1 MDQEIRLDVSKWFGY
16 LGLDI
21 QPSDTLATC
30 ILIFACVLL
39 AAIAYLIVRR
49 GVISAVNMVIQRS
62 KVTWDDIFMRYK
74 VLEKLAMLVPALV
87 LNLLIPVV
95 LTNHNILSSLI
106 DRLLSVWLVVLLI
119 RAIYAALDAINE
131 ICDVN
136 LISRRLPVKSFVQL
150 TKLFLFFVGIIVSI
164 SVLADQSPVY
174 FLSGLG
180 VATGL
185 VMLVFRDTILGFVAG
200 IQLAANRM
208 VSKGDWIQMD
218 KYGADGAV
226 EEVSLTTVKVR
237 NWDKTITMIPA
248 YALVSDAF
256 RNWRGMS
263 ESGGR
268 RIKRAV
274 NIDINSIRF
283 LSEAELARL
292 SKVNCLKE
300 YFPAKLTE
308 ISESNAK
315 ISDADMPVNRRNLT
329 NVGTFRAYLQ
339 EYLERNDKV
348 HQDMTLMVRQLAPT
362 TEGLPIEVYIFTNDT
377 RWAFYE
383 AIQADIFDHI
393 FAILPEFG
401 LQAFQAPTGND
412 IRSLKSLNVA
422 LADESLSADAAPKAI
437 RKITQTVNK
446 PEADDGAQEMSTSAI
461 EAESTSDDKSVPK
474 IRIKSQV
481 KVSESGSEVL
491 PELFTEVG
499 QESDAPL
506 SPKPQVKLKP

>member
-1 MDQEIRLDVSKWFGY
+1 MDQEIRLEISAWLTG
-16 LGLDI
+16 LGIDS
-21 QPSDTLATC
+21 QPSDGISTSIML
-30 ILIFACVLL
+30 LACVLV
-39 AAIAYLIVRR
+39 AAIAYFIMRR
-49 GVISAVNMVIQRS
+49 GVIRAVNMVILRS
-62 KVTWDDIFMRYK
+62 RVTWDDVFMRYK
-74 VLEKLAMLVPALV
+74 VLEKLAMLVPAIV
-87 LNLLIPVV
+87 LNLLVPITLTEHPV
-95 LTNHNILSSLI
+95 LSGLV
-106 DRLLSVWLVVLLI
+106 DRLLSIWLVVLMI
-119 RAIYAALDAINE
+119 RAIYAGLDAVNE
-131 ICDVN
+131 ISDIN
-136 LISRRLPVKSFVQL
+136 LVSRRLPVKSFVQL
-150 TKLFLFFVGIIVSI
+150 FKLFLFFVGLIVSL

-180 VATGL
+180 VATGF

-274 NIDINSIRF
+274 NIDINSIKF
-283 LSEAELARL
+283 LTEEDRHRL
-292 SKVNCLKE
+292 SKINCLKE
-300 YFPAKLTE
+300 YFPAK
-308 ISESNAK
+308 ISEIQASNAK
-315 ISDADMPVNRRNLT
+315 VSDLDMMVNGRHLT

-339 EYLERNDKV
+339 EYLQRHDKV
-348 HQDMTLMVRQLAPT
+348 HKDMTLMVRQLAPT

-393 FAILPEFG
+393 FAVLPEFG

-412 IRSLKSLNVA
+412 IRSLKS
-422 LADESLSADAAPKAI
+422 
-437 RKITQTVNK
+437 
-446 PEADDGAQEMSTSAI
+446 
-461 EAESTSDDKSVPK
+461 
-474 IRIKSQV
+474 V
-481 KVSESGSEVL
+481 KVEG
-491 PELFTEVG
+491 
-499 QESDAPL
+499 
-506 SPKPQVKLKP
+506 

>member
-1 MDQEIRLDVSKWFGY
+1 MDQEIRLQISNWLSSIGIDS
-16 LGLDI
+16 
-21 QPSDTLATC
+21 QPSDGISTSIML
-30 ILIFACVLL
+30 LACVLV
-39 AAIAYLIVRR
+39 AAIAYFIMRR
-49 GVISAVNMVIQRS
+49 GVIRAVNMVILRS
-62 KVTWDDIFMRYK
+62 KATWDDVFMRYR
-74 VLEKLAMLVPALV
+74 VLEKLAMLVPAIV
-87 LNLLIPVV
+87 LNLLVPITLTEHPV
-95 LTNHNILSSLI
+95 LSSLV
-106 DRLLSVWLVVLLI
+106 DRLLSIWLVILMI
-119 RAIYAALDAINE
+119 RAIYAGLDAVNE
-131 ICDVN
+131 ISDVN
-136 LISRRLPVKSFVQL
+136 LVSRRLPVKSFVQL
-150 TKLFLFFVGIIVSI
+150 IKLFLFFVGLIVSI

-180 VATGL
+180 VATGF

-274 NIDINSIRF
+274 NIDINSIKF
-283 LSEAELARL
+283 LTEEERSRL
-292 SKVNCLKE
+292 SKINCLKE
-300 YFPAKLTE
+300 YFPAKISE
-308 ISESNAK
+308 IQESNAK
-315 ISDADMPVNRRNLT
+315 VSDLDMMVNGRHLT

-339 EYLERNDKV
+339 EYLQRHDKV
-348 HQDMTLMVRQLAPT
+348 HKDMTLMVRQLAPT
-362 TEGLPIEVYIFTNDT
+362 TEGLPIEIYIFTNDT

-393 FAILPEFG
+393 FAVLPEFG

-412 IRSLKSLNVA
+412 IRSLKS
-422 LADESLSADAAPKAI
+422 
-437 RKITQTVNK
+437 
-446 PEADDGAQEMSTSAI
+446 
-461 EAESTSDDKSVPK
+461 
-474 IRIKSQV
+474 V
-481 KVSESGSEVL
+481 KVEG
-491 PELFTEVG
+491 
-499 QESDAPL
+499 
-506 SPKPQVKLKP
+506 

>member
-1 MDQEIRLDVSKWFGY
+1 MDQEIRLEISGWLSSVGIDS
-16 LGLDI
+16 
-21 QPSDTLATC
+21 QPSDSISTSIML
-30 ILIFACVLL
+30 LACVLV
-39 AAIAYLIVRR
+39 AAIAYFIMRR
-49 GVISAVNMVIQRS
+49 GVIRAVNMVILRS
-62 KVTWDDIFMRYK
+62 KATWDDVFMRYK
-74 VLEKLAMLVPALV
+74 VLEKLAMLVPAIV
-87 LNLLIPVV
+87 LNLLVPIT
-95 LTNHNILSSLI
+95 LTEHLVLSSLV
-106 DRLLSVWLVVLLI
+106 DRLLSIWLVILMI
-119 RAIYAALDAINE
+119 RAIYAGLDAVNE
-131 ICDVN
+131 ISDVN
-136 LISRRLPVKSFVQL
+136 LVSRRLPVKSFVQL
-150 TKLFLFFVGIIVSI
+150 IKLFLFFVGLIVSI

-180 VATGL
+180 VATGF

-274 NIDINSIRF
+274 NIDINSIKF
-283 LSEAELARL
+283 LSEEERNRL
-292 SKVNCLKE
+292 SKINCLKE
-300 YFPAKLTE
+300 YFPAKISE
-308 ISESNAK
+308 IQESNAK
-315 ISDADMPVNRRNLT
+315 VSDLDMKVNGRHLT

-339 EYLERNDKV
+339 EYLQRHDKV
-348 HQDMTLMVRQLAPT
+348 HKDMTLMVRQLAPT
-362 TEGLPIEVYIFTNDT
+362 TEGLPIEIYIFTNDT

-393 FAILPEFG
+393 FAVLPEFG

-412 IRSLKSLNVA
+412 IRSLKS
-422 LADESLSADAAPKAI
+422 
-437 RKITQTVNK
+437 
-446 PEADDGAQEMSTSAI
+446 
-461 EAESTSDDKSVPK
+461 
-474 IRIKSQV
+474 V
-481 KVSESGSEVL
+481 KVEG
-491 PELFTEVG
+491 
-499 QESDAPL
+499 
-506 SPKPQVKLKP
+506 

>member
-1 MDQEIRLDVSKWFGY
+1 MDQEIRLEISAWLTG
-16 LGLDI
+16 LGIDS
-21 QPSDTLATC
+21 QPSDGISTSIML
-30 ILIFACVLL
+30 LACVLV
-39 AAIAYLIVRR
+39 AAIAYFIMRR
-49 GVISAVNMVIQRS
+49 GVIRAVNMVILRS
-62 KVTWDDIFMRYK
+62 RVTWDDVFMRYK
-74 VLEKLAMLVPALV
+74 VLEKLAMLVPAIV
-87 LNLLIPVV
+87 LNLLVPITLTEHPV
-95 LTNHNILSSLI
+95 LSGLV
-106 DRLLSVWLVVLLI
+106 DRLLSIWLVVLMI
-119 RAIYAALDAINE
+119 RAIYAGLDAVNE
-131 ICDVN
+131 ISDIN
-136 LISRRLPVKSFVQL
+136 LVSRRLPVKSFVQL
-150 TKLFLFFVGIIVSI
+150 FKLFLFFVGLIVSL

-180 VATGL
+180 VATGF

-274 NIDINSIRF
+274 NIDINSIKF
-283 LSEAELARL
+283 LTEEDRNRL
-292 SKVNCLKE
+292 SKINCLKE
-300 YFPAKLTE
+300 YFPAK
-308 ISESNAK
+308 ISEIQASNAK
-315 ISDADMPVNRRNLT
+315 VSDLDMMVNGRHLT

-339 EYLERNDKV
+339 EYLQRHDKV
-348 HQDMTLMVRQLAPT
+348 HKEMTLMVRQLAPT

-393 FAILPEFG
+393 FAVLPEFG

-412 IRSLKSLNVA
+412 IRSLKS
-422 LADESLSADAAPKAI
+422 
-437 RKITQTVNK
+437 
-446 PEADDGAQEMSTSAI
+446 
-461 EAESTSDDKSVPK
+461 
-474 IRIKSQV
+474 V
-481 KVSESGSEVL
+481 KVEG
-491 PELFTEVG
+491 
-499 QESDAPL
+499 
-506 SPKPQVKLKP
+506 

>member
-1 MDQEIRLDVSKWFGY
+1 MDQEIRLQISNWLSSIGIDS
-16 LGLDI
+16 
-21 QPSDTLATC
+21 QPSDGISTSIML
-30 ILIFACVLL
+30 LACVLV
-39 AAIAYLIVRR
+39 AAIAYFIMRR
-49 GVISAVNMVIQRS
+49 GVIRAVNMVILRS
-62 KVTWDDIFMRYK
+62 KATWDDVFMRYR
-74 VLEKLAMLVPALV
+74 VLEKLAMLVPAIV
-87 LNLLIPVV
+87 LNLLVPITLTEHPV
-95 LTNHNILSSLI
+95 LSRLV
-106 DRLLSVWLVVLLI
+106 DRLLSIWLVILMI
-119 RAIYAALDAINE
+119 RAIYAGLDAVNE
-131 ICDVN
+131 ISDVN
-136 LISRRLPVKSFVQL
+136 LVSRRLPVKSFVQL
-150 TKLFLFFVGIIVSI
+150 IKLFLFFVGLIVSI

-180 VATGL
+180 VATGF

-274 NIDINSIRF
+274 NIDINSIKF
-283 LSEAELARL
+283 LTEEERSRL
-292 SKVNCLKE
+292 SKINCLKE
-300 YFPAKLTE
+300 YFPAKISE
-308 ISESNAK
+308 IQESNAK
-315 ISDADMPVNRRNLT
+315 VSDLDMKVNGRHLT

-339 EYLERNDKV
+339 EYLQRHDKV
-348 HQDMTLMVRQLAPT
+348 HKDMTLMVRQLAPT
-362 TEGLPIEVYIFTNDT
+362 TEGLPIEIYIFTNDT

-393 FAILPEFG
+393 FAVLPEFG

-412 IRSLKSLNVA
+412 IRSLKS
-422 LADESLSADAAPKAI
+422 
-437 RKITQTVNK
+437 
-446 PEADDGAQEMSTSAI
+446 
-461 EAESTSDDKSVPK
+461 
-474 IRIKSQV
+474 V
-481 KVSESGSEVL
+481 KVEG
-491 PELFTEVG
+491 
-499 QESDAPL
+499 
-506 SPKPQVKLKP
+506 

>member
-1 MDQEIRLDVSKWFGY
+1 MDQEIRLEISGWLSSVGIDS
-16 LGLDI
+16 
-21 QPSDTLATC
+21 QPSDSISTSIML
-30 ILIFACVLL
+30 LACVLV
-39 AAIAYLIVRR
+39 AAIAYFIMRR
-49 GVISAVNMVIQRS
+49 GVIRAVNMVILRS
-62 KVTWDDIFMRYK
+62 KATWDDVFMRYK
-74 VLEKLAMLVPALV
+74 VLEKLAMLVPAIV
-87 LNLLIPVV
+87 LNLLVPITLTEHPV
-95 LTNHNILSSLI
+95 LSSLV
-106 DRLLSVWLVVLLI
+106 DRLLSIWLVILMI
-119 RAIYAALDAINE
+119 RAIYAGLDAVNE
-131 ICDVN
+131 ISDVN
-136 LISRRLPVKSFVQL
+136 LVSRRLPVKSFVQL
-150 TKLFLFFVGIIVSI
+150 IKLFLFFVGLIVSI

-180 VATGL
+180 VATGF

-274 NIDINSIRF
+274 NIDINSIKF
-283 LSEAELARL
+283 LSEEERNRL
-292 SKVNCLKE
+292 SKINCLKE
-300 YFPAKLTE
+300 YFPAKISE
-308 ISESNAK
+308 IQESNAK
-315 ISDADMPVNRRNLT
+315 VSDLDMKVNGRHLT

-339 EYLERNDKV
+339 EYLQRHDKV
-348 HQDMTLMVRQLAPT
+348 HKDMTLMVRQLAPT
-362 TEGLPIEVYIFTNDT
+362 TEGLPIEIYIFTNDT

-393 FAILPEFG
+393 FAVLPEFG

-412 IRSLKSLNVA
+412 IRSLRS
-422 LADESLSADAAPKAI
+422 
-437 RKITQTVNK
+437 
-446 PEADDGAQEMSTSAI
+446 
-461 EAESTSDDKSVPK
+461 
-474 IRIKSQV
+474 V
-481 KVSESGSEVL
+481 KVEG
-491 PELFTEVG
+491 
-499 QESDAPL
+499 
-506 SPKPQVKLKP
+506 

>member
-1 MDQEIRLDVSKWFGY
+1 MDQEIRLEISTWLTG
-16 LGLDI
+16 LGIDS
-21 QPSDTLATC
+21 QPSDGISTSIML
-30 ILIFACVLL
+30 LACVLV
-39 AAIAYLIVRR
+39 AAISYFIMHR
-49 GVISAVNMVIQRS
+49 GVIRAVNMVILRS
-62 KVTWDDIFMRYK
+62 RVTWDDVFMRYK
-74 VLEKLAMLVPALV
+74 VLEKLAMLVPAIV
-87 LNLLIPVV
+87 LNLLVPITLTEHPV
-95 LTNHNILSSLI
+95 LSSLV
-106 DRLLSVWLVVLLI
+106 DRLLSIWLVILMI
-119 RAIYAALDAINE
+119 RAIYAGLDAVNEISDINE
-131 ICDVN
+131 V
-136 LISRRLPVKSFVQL
+136 SRRLPVKSFVQL
-150 TKLFLFFVGIIVSI
+150 FKLFLFFVGLIVCL

-180 VATGL
+180 VATGF

-274 NIDINSIRF
+274 NIDINSIKF
-283 LSEAELARL
+283 LTESDRNRL
-292 SKVNCLKE
+292 SKINCLKE
-300 YFPAKLTE
+300 YFPAK
-308 ISESNAK
+308 ISEIQASNAK
-315 ISDADMPVNRRNLT
+315 VSDLDMMVNGRHLT

-339 EYLERNDKV
+339 EYLQRHDKV
-348 HQDMTLMVRQLAPT
+348 HKEMTLMVRQLAPT

-393 FAILPEFG
+393 FAVLPEFG

-412 IRSLKSLNVA
+412 IRSLKS
-422 LADESLSADAAPKAI
+422 
-437 RKITQTVNK
+437 
-446 PEADDGAQEMSTSAI
+446 
-461 EAESTSDDKSVPK
+461 
-474 IRIKSQV
+474 V
-481 KVSESGSEVL
+481 KVEG
-491 PELFTEVG
+491 
-499 QESDAPL
+499 
-506 SPKPQVKLKP
+506 

>member
-1 MDQEIRLDVSKWFGY
+1 VDQEIRLEISAWLTG
-16 LGLDI
+16 LGIDS
-21 QPSDTLATC
+21 QPSDGISTSIML
-30 ILIFACVLL
+30 LACVLV
-39 AAIAYLIVRR
+39 AAIAYFIMRR
-49 GVISAVNMVIQRS
+49 GVIRAVNMVILRS
-62 KVTWDDIFMRYK
+62 RVTWDDVFMRYK
-74 VLEKLAMLVPALV
+74 VLEKLAMLVPAIV
-87 LNLLIPVV
+87 LNLLVPITLTEHPV
-95 LTNHNILSSLI
+95 LSGLV
-106 DRLLSVWLVVLLI
+106 DRLLSIWLVVLMI
-119 RAIYAALDAINE
+119 RAIYAGLDAVNE
-131 ICDVN
+131 ISDIN
-136 LISRRLPVKSFVQL
+136 LVSRRLPVKSFVQL
-150 TKLFLFFVGIIVSI
+150 FKLFLFFVGLIVSL

-180 VATGL
+180 VATGF

-274 NIDINSIRF
+274 NIDINSIKF
-283 LSEAELARL
+283 LTEEDRNRL
-292 SKVNCLKE
+292 SKINCLKE
-300 YFPAKLTE
+300 YFPAK
-308 ISESNAK
+308 ISEIQASNAK
-315 ISDADMPVNRRNLT
+315 VSDLDMMVNGRHLT

-339 EYLERNDKV
+339 EYLQRHDKV
-348 HQDMTLMVRQLAPT
+348 HKDMTLMVRQLAPT

-393 FAILPEFG
+393 FAVLPEFG

-412 IRSLKSLNVA
+412 IRSLKS
-422 LADESLSADAAPKAI
+422 
-437 RKITQTVNK
+437 
-446 PEADDGAQEMSTSAI
+446 
-461 EAESTSDDKSVPK
+461 
-474 IRIKSQV
+474 V
-481 KVSESGSEVL
+481 KVEG
-491 PELFTEVG
+491 
-499 QESDAPL
+499 
-506 SPKPQVKLKP
+506 

>member
-1 MDQEIRLDVSKWFGY
+1 MDQEIRLEISGWLSSVGIDS
-16 LGLDI
+16 
-21 QPSDTLATC
+21 QPSDSISTSIML
-30 ILIFACVLL
+30 LACVLV
-39 AAIAYLIVRR
+39 AAIAYFIMRR
-49 GVISAVNMVIQRS
+49 GVIRAVNMVILRS
-62 KVTWDDIFMRYK
+62 KATWDDVFMRYK
-74 VLEKLAMLVPALV
+74 VLEKLAMLVPAIV
-87 LNLLIPVV
+87 LNLLVPITLTEHPV
-95 LTNHNILSSLI
+95 LSSLV
-106 DRLLSVWLVVLLI
+106 DRLLSIWLVILMI
-119 RAIYAALDAINE
+119 RAIYAGLDAVNE
-131 ICDVN
+131 ISDVN
-136 LISRRLPVKSFVQL
+136 LVSRRLPVKSFVQL
-150 TKLFLFFVGIIVSI
+150 IKLFLFFVGLIVSI

-180 VATGL
+180 VATGF

-274 NIDINSIRF
+274 NIDINSIKF
-283 LSEAELARL
+283 LSEEERNRL
-292 SKVNCLKE
+292 SKINCLKE
-300 YFPAKLTE
+300 YFPAKISE
-308 ISESNAK
+308 IQESNAK
-315 ISDADMPVNRRNLT
+315 VSDLDMKVNGRHLT

-339 EYLERNDKV
+339 EYLQRHDKV
-348 HQDMTLMVRQLAPT
+348 HKDMTLMVRQLAPT
-362 TEGLPIEVYIFTNDT
+362 TEGLPIEIYIFTNDT

-393 FAILPEFG
+393 FAVLPEFG

-412 IRSLKSLNVA
+412 IRSLKS
-422 LADESLSADAAPKAI
+422 
-437 RKITQTVNK
+437 
-446 PEADDGAQEMSTSAI
+446 
-461 EAESTSDDKSVPK
+461 
-474 IRIKSQV
+474 V
-481 KVSESGSEVL
+481 KVES
-491 PELFTEVG
+491 
-499 QESDAPL
+499 
-506 SPKPQVKLKP
+506 

>member
-1 MDQEIRLDVSKWFGY
+1 MDQEIRLEISAWLTG
-16 LGLDI
+16 LGIDS
-21 QPSDTLATC
+21 QPSDGISTSIML
-30 ILIFACVLL
+30 LACVLV
-39 AAIAYLIVRR
+39 AAIAYFIMRR
-49 GVISAVNMVIQRS
+49 GVIRAVNMVILRS
-62 KVTWDDIFMRYK
+62 RVTWDDVFMRYK
-74 VLEKLAMLVPALV
+74 VLEKLAMLVPAIV
-87 LNLLIPVV
+87 LNLLVPITLTEHPV
-95 LTNHNILSSLI
+95 LSGLV
-106 DRLLSVWLVVLLI
+106 DRLLSIWLVVLMI
-119 RAIYAALDAINE
+119 RAIYAGLDAVNE
-131 ICDVN
+131 ISDIN
-136 LISRRLPVKSFVQL
+136 LVSRRLPVKSFVQL
-150 TKLFLFFVGIIVSI
+150 FKLFLFFVGLIVSL

-180 VATGL
+180 VATGF

-274 NIDINSIRF
+274 NIDINSIKF
-283 LSEAELARL
+283 LTEEDRNRL
-292 SKVNCLKE
+292 SKINCLKE
-300 YFPAKLTE
+300 YFPAKIIE
-308 ISESNAK
+308 IQASNAK
-315 ISDADMPVNRRNLT
+315 VSDLDMMVNGRHLT

-339 EYLERNDKV
+339 EYLQRHDKV
-348 HQDMTLMVRQLAPT
+348 HKDMTLMVRQLAPT

-393 FAILPEFG
+393 FAVLPEFG

-412 IRSLKSLNVA
+412 IRSLKS
-422 LADESLSADAAPKAI
+422 
-437 RKITQTVNK
+437 
-446 PEADDGAQEMSTSAI
+446 
-461 EAESTSDDKSVPK
+461 
-474 IRIKSQV
+474 V
-481 KVSESGSEVL
+481 KVEG
-491 PELFTEVG
+491 
-499 QESDAPL
+499 
-506 SPKPQVKLKP
+506 

>member
-1 MDQEIRLDVSKWFGY
+1 MDQEIRLQISSWLSSIGIDS
-16 LGLDI
+16 
-21 QPSDTLATC
+21 QPSDGMSTSIML
-30 ILIFACVLL
+30 LACVLV
-39 AAIAYLIVRR
+39 AAIAYFIMRR
-49 GVISAVNMVIQRS
+49 GVIRAVNMVILRS
-62 KVTWDDIFMRYK
+62 KATWDDVFMRYR
-74 VLEKLAMLVPALV
+74 VLEKLAMLVPAIV
-87 LNLLIPVV
+87 LNLLVPITLTEHPV
-95 LTNHNILSSLI
+95 LSSLV
-106 DRLLSVWLVVLLI
+106 DRLLSIWLVILMI
-119 RAIYAALDAINE
+119 RAIYAGLDAVNE
-131 ICDVN
+131 ISDVN
-136 LISRRLPVKSFVQL
+136 LVSRRLPVKSFVQL
-150 TKLFLFFVGIIVSI
+150 IKLFLFFVGLIVSI

-180 VATGL
+180 VATGF

-274 NIDINSIRF
+274 NIDINSIKF
-283 LSEAELARL
+283 LTEEERNRL
-292 SKVNCLKE
+292 SKINCLKE
-300 YFPAKLTE
+300 YFPAKISE
-308 ISESNAK
+308 IQESNAK
-315 ISDADMPVNRRNLT
+315 VSDLDMKVNGRHLT

-339 EYLERNDKV
+339 EYLQRHDKV
-348 HQDMTLMVRQLAPT
+348 HKDMTLMVRQLAPT
-362 TEGLPIEVYIFTNDT
+362 TEGLPIEIYIFTNDT

-393 FAILPEFG
+393 FAVLPEFG

-412 IRSLKSLNVA
+412 IRSLKS
-422 LADESLSADAAPKAI
+422 
-437 RKITQTVNK
+437 
-446 PEADDGAQEMSTSAI
+446 
-461 EAESTSDDKSVPK
+461 
-474 IRIKSQV
+474 V
-481 KVSESGSEVL
+481 KVDG
-491 PELFTEVG
+491 
-499 QESDAPL
+499 
-506 SPKPQVKLKP
+506 

>member
-1 MDQEIRLDVSKWFGY
+1 MDQEMRLEISSWLAS
-16 LGLDI
+16 LGIDS
-21 QPSDTLATC
+21 QPSDGISTSVML
-30 ILIFACVLL
+30 LACVLL
-39 AAIAYLIVRR
+39 AAIAYFIMRR
-49 GVISAVNMVIQRS
+49 GVIRAVNMVILRS
-62 KVTWDDIFMRYK
+62 KVTWDDVFMRYK
-74 VLEKLAMLVPALV
+74 VLEKLAMLVPAIV
-87 LNLLIPVV
+87 LNLLVPIA
-95 LTNHNILSSLI
+95 LTEHQILSNLI
-106 DRLLSVWLVVLLI
+106 DRLLSIWLVVLMI
-119 RAIYAALDAINE
+119 RAIYAGLDAVDEISDINL
-131 ICDVN
+131 V
-136 LISRRLPVKSFVQL
+136 SRRLPVKSFVQL
-150 TKLFLFFVGIIVSI
+150 TKLFLFFVGLIVSI

-180 VATGL
+180 VATGF

-274 NIDINSIRF
+274 NIDINSIKF
-283 LSEAELARL
+283 LTEEERNRL
-292 SKVNCLKE
+292 SKINCLKE
-300 YFPAKLTE
+300 YFPAK
-308 ISESNAK
+308 ISEIQASNAK
-315 ISDADMPVNRRNLT
+315 VSDLDMRVNGRHLT

-339 EYLERNDKV
+339 EYLQRHDKV
-348 HQDMTLMVRQLAPT
+348 HKDMTLMVRQLAPT
-362 TEGLPIEVYIFTNDT
+362 TEGLPIEIYIFTNDT

-393 FAILPEFG
+393 FAVLPEFG

-412 IRSLKSLNVA
+412 IRSLKS
-422 LADESLSADAAPKAI
+422 
-437 RKITQTVNK
+437 
-446 PEADDGAQEMSTSAI
+446 
-461 EAESTSDDKSVPK
+461 
-474 IRIKSQV
+474 V
-481 KVSESGSEVL
+481 KVE
-491 PELFTEVG
+491 EL
-499 QESDAPL
+499 D
-506 SPKPQVKLKP
+506 

>member
-1 MDQEIRLDVSKWFGY
+1 MDQEIRLEISAWLTG
-16 LGLDI
+16 LGIDS
-21 QPSDTLATC
+21 QPSDGISTSIML
-30 ILIFACVLL
+30 LACVLV
-39 AAIAYLIVRR
+39 AAIAYFIMRR
-49 GVISAVNMVIQRS
+49 GVIRAVNMVILRS
-62 KVTWDDIFMRYK
+62 RVTWDDVFMRYK
-74 VLEKLAMLVPALV
+74 VLEKLAMLVPAIV
-87 LNLLIPVV
+87 LNLLVPIT
-95 LTNHNILSSLI
+95 LTEHPLLSGLV
-106 DRLLSVWLVVLLI
+106 DRLLSIWLVVLMI
-119 RAIYAALDAINE
+119 RAIYAGLDAVNE
-131 ICDVN
+131 ISDIN
-136 LISRRLPVKSFVQL
+136 LVSRRLPVKSFVQL
-150 TKLFLFFVGIIVSI
+150 FKLFLFFVGLIVSL

-180 VATGL
+180 VATGF

-274 NIDINSIRF
+274 NIDINSIKF
-283 LSEAELARL
+283 LTEEDRNRL
-292 SKVNCLKE
+292 SKINCLKE
-300 YFPAKLTE
+300 YFPAK
-308 ISESNAK
+308 ISEIQASNAK
-315 ISDADMPVNRRNLT
+315 VSDLDMMVNGRHLT

-339 EYLERNDKV
+339 EYLQRHDKV
-348 HQDMTLMVRQLAPT
+348 HKDMTLMVRQLAPT

-393 FAILPEFG
+393 FAVLPEFG

-412 IRSLKSLNVA
+412 IRSLKS
-422 LADESLSADAAPKAI
+422 
-437 RKITQTVNK
+437 
-446 PEADDGAQEMSTSAI
+446 
-461 EAESTSDDKSVPK
+461 
-474 IRIKSQV
+474 V
-481 KVSESGSEVL
+481 KVEG
-491 PELFTEVG
+491 
-499 QESDAPL
+499 
-506 SPKPQVKLKP
+506 

>member
-1 MDQEIRLDVSKWFGY
+1 MDQEIRLEISAWLTG
-16 LGLDI
+16 LGIDS
-21 QPSDTLATC
+21 QPSDGISTSIML
-30 ILIFACVLL
+30 LACVLV
-39 AAIAYLIVRR
+39 AAIAYFIMRR
-49 GVISAVNMVIQRS
+49 GVIRAVNMVILRS
-62 KVTWDDIFMRYK
+62 RVTWDDVFMRYK
-74 VLEKLAMLVPALV
+74 VLEKLAMLVPAIV
-87 LNLLIPVV
+87 LNLLVPITLTEHPV
-95 LTNHNILSSLI
+95 LSGLV
-106 DRLLSVWLVVLLI
+106 DRLLSIWLVVLMI
-119 RAIYAALDAINE
+119 RAIYAGLDAVNE
-131 ICDVN
+131 ISDIN
-136 LISRRLPVKSFVQL
+136 LVSRRLPVKSFVQL
-150 TKLFLFFVGIIVSI
+150 FKLFLFFVGLIVSL

-180 VATGL
+180 VATGF

-248 YALVSDAF
+248 YALVSDAC

-274 NIDINSIRF
+274 NIDINSIKF
-283 LSEAELARL
+283 LTEEDRNRL
-292 SKVNCLKE
+292 SKINCLKE
-300 YFPAKLTE
+300 YFPAK
-308 ISESNAK
+308 ISEIQASNAK
-315 ISDADMPVNRRNLT
+315 VSDLDMMVNGRHLT

-339 EYLERNDKV
+339 EYLQRHDKV
-348 HQDMTLMVRQLAPT
+348 HKDMTLMVRQLAPT

-393 FAILPEFG
+393 FAVLPEFG

-412 IRSLKSLNVA
+412 IRSLKS
-422 LADESLSADAAPKAI
+422 
-437 RKITQTVNK
+437 
-446 PEADDGAQEMSTSAI
+446 
-461 EAESTSDDKSVPK
+461 
-474 IRIKSQV
+474 V
-481 KVSESGSEVL
+481 KVEG
-491 PELFTEVG
+491 
-499 QESDAPL
+499 
-506 SPKPQVKLKP
+506 

>member
-1 MDQEIRLDVSKWFGY
+1 MDQEIRLQISNWLSSIGIDS
-16 LGLDI
+16 
-21 QPSDTLATC
+21 QPSDGISTSIML
-30 ILIFACVLL
+30 LACVLV
-39 AAIAYLIVRR
+39 AAIAYFIMRR
-49 GVISAVNMVIQRS
+49 GVIRAVNMVILRS
-62 KVTWDDIFMRYK
+62 KATWDDVFMRYR
-74 VLEKLAMLVPALV
+74 VLEKLAMLVPAIV
-87 LNLLIPVV
+87 LNLLVPITLTEHPV
-95 LTNHNILSSLI
+95 LSSLV
-106 DRLLSVWLVVLLI
+106 DRLLSIWLVILMI
-119 RAIYAALDAINE
+119 RAIYAGLDAVNE
-131 ICDVN
+131 ISDVN
-136 LISRRLPVKSFVQL
+136 LVSRRLPVKSFVQL
-150 TKLFLFFVGIIVSI
+150 IKLFLFFVGLIVSI

-180 VATGL
+180 VATGF

-274 NIDINSIRF
+274 NIDINSIKF
-283 LSEAELARL
+283 LTEEERNRL
-292 SKVNCLKE
+292 SKINCLKE
-300 YFPAKLTE
+300 YFPAKISE
-308 ISESNAK
+308 IQESNAK
-315 ISDADMPVNRRNLT
+315 VSDLDMMVNGRHLT

-339 EYLERNDKV
+339 EYLQRHDKV
-348 HQDMTLMVRQLAPT
+348 HKDMTLMVRQLAPT
-362 TEGLPIEVYIFTNDT
+362 TEGLPIEIYIFTNDT

-393 FAILPEFG
+393 FAVLPEFG

-412 IRSLKSLNVA
+412 IRSLKS
-422 LADESLSADAAPKAI
+422 
-437 RKITQTVNK
+437 
-446 PEADDGAQEMSTSAI
+446 
-461 EAESTSDDKSVPK
+461 
-474 IRIKSQV
+474 V
-481 KVSESGSEVL
+481 KVEG
-491 PELFTEVG
+491 
-499 QESDAPL
+499 
-506 SPKPQVKLKP
+506 

>member
-1 MDQEIRLDVSKWFGY
+1 MDQEIRLEISAWLTG
-16 LGLDI
+16 LGIDS
-21 QPSDTLATC
+21 QPSDGISTSIML
-30 ILIFACVLL
+30 LACVLV
-39 AAIAYLIVRR
+39 AAIAYFIMRR
-49 GVISAVNMVIQRS
+49 GVIRAVNMVILRS
-62 KVTWDDIFMRYK
+62 RVTWDDVFMRYK
-74 VLEKLAMLVPALV
+74 VLEKLAMLVPAIV
-87 LNLLIPVV
+87 LNLLVPITLTEHPV
-95 LTNHNILSSLI
+95 LSGLV
-106 DRLLSVWLVVLLI
+106 DRLLSIWLVVLMI
-119 RAIYAALDAINE
+119 RAIYAGLDAVNE
-131 ICDVN
+131 ISDIN
-136 LISRRLPVKSFVQL
+136 LVSRRLPVKSFVQL
-150 TKLFLFFVGIIVSI
+150 FKLFLFFVGLIVSL

-180 VATGL
+180 VATGF

-274 NIDINSIRF
+274 NIDINSIKF
-283 LSEAELARL
+283 LTEEDRNRL
-292 SKVNCLKE
+292 NKINCLKE
-300 YFPAKLTE
+300 YFPAK
-308 ISESNAK
+308 ISEIQASNAK
-315 ISDADMPVNRRNLT
+315 VSDLDMMVNGRHLT

-339 EYLERNDKV
+339 EYLQRHDKV
-348 HQDMTLMVRQLAPT
+348 HKDMTLMVRQLAPT

-393 FAILPEFG
+393 FAVLPEFG

-412 IRSLKSLNVA
+412 IRSLKS
-422 LADESLSADAAPKAI
+422 
-437 RKITQTVNK
+437 
-446 PEADDGAQEMSTSAI
+446 
-461 EAESTSDDKSVPK
+461 
-474 IRIKSQV
+474 V
-481 KVSESGSEVL
+481 KVEG
-491 PELFTEVG
+491 
-499 QESDAPL
+499 
-506 SPKPQVKLKP
+506 

>member
-1 MDQEIRLDVSKWFGY
+1 MDQEIRLQISNWLSSIGIDS
-16 LGLDI
+16 
-21 QPSDTLATC
+21 QPSDGISTSIML
-30 ILIFACVLL
+30 LACVLV
-39 AAIAYLIVRR
+39 AAIAYFIMRR
-49 GVISAVNMVIQRS
+49 GVIRAVNMVILRS
-62 KVTWDDIFMRYK
+62 KATWDDVFMRYR
-74 VLEKLAMLVPALV
+74 VLEKLAMLVPAIV
-87 LNLLIPVV
+87 LNLLVPITLTEHPV
-95 LTNHNILSSLI
+95 LSSLV
-106 DRLLSVWLVVLLI
+106 DRLLSIWLVILMI
-119 RAIYAALDAINE
+119 RAIYAGLDAVNE
-131 ICDVN
+131 ISDVN
-136 LISRRLPVKSFVQL
+136 LVSRRLPVKSFVQL
-150 TKLFLFFVGIIVSI
+150 IKLFLFFVGLIVSI

-180 VATGL
+180 VATGF

-274 NIDINSIRF
+274 NIDINSIKF
-283 LSEAELARL
+283 LTEEERSRL
-292 SKVNCLKE
+292 SKINCLKE
-300 YFPAKLTE
+300 YFPAK
-308 ISESNAK
+308 ISEIQESNTK
-315 ISDADMPVNRRNLT
+315 VSDLDMKVNGRHLT

-339 EYLERNDKV
+339 EYLQRHDKV
-348 HQDMTLMVRQLAPT
+348 HKDMTLMVRQLAPT
-362 TEGLPIEVYIFTNDT
+362 TEGLPIEIYIFTNDT

-393 FAILPEFG
+393 FAVLPEFG

-412 IRSLKSLNVA
+412 IRSLKS
-422 LADESLSADAAPKAI
+422 
-437 RKITQTVNK
+437 
-446 PEADDGAQEMSTSAI
+446 
-461 EAESTSDDKSVPK
+461 
-474 IRIKSQV
+474 V
-481 KVSESGSEVL
+481 KVEG
-491 PELFTEVG
+491 
-499 QESDAPL
+499 
-506 SPKPQVKLKP
+506 

>member
-1 MDQEIRLDVSKWFGY
+1 MDQEIRLEISAWLTG
-16 LGLDI
+16 LGIDS
-21 QPSDTLATC
+21 QPSDGISTSIML
-30 ILIFACVLL
+30 LACVLV
-39 AAIAYLIVRR
+39 AAIAYFIMRR
-49 GVISAVNMVIQRS
+49 GVIRAVNMVILRS
-62 KVTWDDIFMRYK
+62 RVTWDDVFMRYK
-74 VLEKLAMLVPALV
+74 VLEKLAMLVPAIV
-87 LNLLIPVV
+87 LNLLVPITLTEHPV
-95 LTNHNILSSLI
+95 LSGLV
-106 DRLLSVWLVVLLI
+106 DRLLSIWLVVLMI
-119 RAIYAALDAINE
+119 RAIYAGLDAVNE
-131 ICDVN
+131 ISDIN
-136 LISRRLPVKSFVQL
+136 LVSRRLPVKSFVQL
-150 TKLFLFFVGIIVSI
+150 FKLFLFFVGLIVSL

-180 VATGL
+180 VATGF

-274 NIDINSIRF
+274 NIDINSIKF
-283 LSEAELARL
+283 LTEEDRNRL
-292 SKVNCLKE
+292 SKINCLKE
-300 YFPAKLTE
+300 YFPAK
-308 ISESNAK
+308 ISEIQASNAK
-315 ISDADMPVNRRNLT
+315 VSDLDMMVNGRHLT

-339 EYLERNDKV
+339 EYLQRHDKV
-348 HQDMTLMVRQLAPT
+348 HKDMTLMVRQLAPT

-393 FAILPEFG
+393 FAVLPEFG

-412 IRSLKSLNVA
+412 IRSLKS
-422 LADESLSADAAPKAI
+422 
-437 RKITQTVNK
+437 
-446 PEADDGAQEMSTSAI
+446 
-461 EAESTSDDKSVPK
+461 
-474 IRIKSQV
+474 V
-481 KVSESGSEVL
+481 KVEG
-491 PELFTEVG
+491 
-499 QESDAPL
+499 
-506 SPKPQVKLKP
+506 